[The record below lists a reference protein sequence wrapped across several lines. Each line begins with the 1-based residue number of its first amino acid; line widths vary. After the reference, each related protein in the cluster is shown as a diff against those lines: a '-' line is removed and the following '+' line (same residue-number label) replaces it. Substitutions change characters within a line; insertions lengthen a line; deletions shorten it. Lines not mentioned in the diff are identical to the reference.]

1 MKWERRGVF
10 GVKKFYLFILNVVT
24 VIYSFIWFMFTFVF
38 LTDLNYYGDIYGIIA
53 FLIVS
58 IPLIIFWF
66 LLLKYRKVKSNN
78 FDHVERSVN
87 DNDRVNYST
96 SEMLTP
102 QKTVDSNLKYK
113 HKSAAGSLNAT
124 AIVDTIHSDF
134 QTDKSDAP
142 SSVVD
147 GLTYTSNAITTE
159 NDAVPNITETKN
171 VIKPN
176 PNQAE
181 NNLILSFNVSGV
193 TMLND
198 KNKDI
203 QKLLRKYGKSYCEEN
218 FIELYGG
225 YTNKDILD
233 YVFEVSEFEGL
244 EFVNEEISFVP
255 EPTNEYDPN
264 AIKVFIDFGNDGVHH
279 IGYVPK
285 KLTSTL
291 NEILINQNI
300 INVVASYVG
309 GKIKETEYDFE
320 KDKDVVVTKELTLGV
335 EIVINN
341 N

>member
-1 MKWERRGVF
+1 
-10 GVKKFYLFILNVVT
+10 
-24 VIYSFIWFMFTFVF
+24 MFTFVF

-66 LLLKYRKVKSNN
+66 LLLKYRKVKFNN
-78 FDHVERSVN
+78 VERSVN
-87 DNDRVNYST
+87 DNDRGNYST

-102 QKTVDSNLKYK
+102 HKTVNSNLKYE
-113 HKSAAGSLNAT
+113 HKSAAESSTAT
-124 AIVDTIHSDF
+124 TIVDLNHSDF
-134 QTDKSDAP
+134 QTDKSDGP
-142 SSVVD
+142 PSVVD
-147 GLTYTSNAITTE
+147 GLTYTSNAITTQ
-159 NDAVPNITETKN
+159 NDAGPNITENNN
-171 VIKPN
+171 VIK

-181 NNLILSFNVSGV
+181 NNLLLTFNVAGV

-264 AIKVFIDFGNDGVHH
+264 AIKVFIDFGNNEVHH

-285 KLTSTL
+285 KHTSNL
-291 NEILINQNI
+291 NEILINQKTI
-300 INVVASYVG
+300 KVVASYVG

-320 KDKDVVVTKELTLGV
+320 KDKDVVVIKELTLGV
-335 EIVINN
+335 EIVINSN
-341 N
+341 